1 MDLTPFAEPP
11 EVPGFRLSALLG
23 FGAHGEVWRAEDL
36 VLGDEVALKIGRRRD
51 PVEFGSEQSFSGP
64 EYETSLLSRI
74 EHPHIVRMQRVVV
87 LPDDHLALVLDLAA
101 GGSLAALVAARGPLP
116 PEEVV
121 TVLIPMVSA
130 LEHLHQSGLT
140 HGDVSP
146 GNILLAADGC
156 PRLGDLGVARMLGE
170 RHEDVWGTPGFID
183 PAVVHTLAGDGPVD
197 AAALRAA
204 DVWALAASCWFALTG
219 HPPVHPLAVDSVDSA
234 DSADPPD
241 DLFRVLARGLAAD
254 PQQRPGLSELADLAW
269 RAARPSPIR
278 LKSGAGAPPVR
289 ELTTRR
295 VPPPRQSARP
305 SVKEPSPEVSPV
317 RRTVPVTRLLAL
329 LAAIG
334 LLGAVTAGVG
344 RHMLRTTG
352 AGPVAASGSRSEDV
366 AAARSVQVTEGEAG
380 PGEAGLGEVRP
391 GGAGSGEV
399 GSGVAGLGEA
409 GPGRAGSGETGSGV
423 AERGENGPGEIRPG
437 EQLDVELTE
446 ALTRIGRAR
455 AQAFEMVSQQKLA
468 LADDPGSPAERA
480 DQGLLKRLRR
490 NGYRLEALDYR
501 FGRVEVLK
509 VRGSTAQVRA
519 VVSTTA
525 HRQVRVSGGFAA
537 GVPPAEAAPL
547 VFTLRAVGPVQEG
560 AGRWRVHDIRN
571 GE

>member
-11 EVPGFRLSALLG
+11 EVPGFRLSVLLG

-64 EYETSLLSRI
+64 EYETALLSRI

-87 LPDDHLALVLDLAA
+87 LPDDRLALVLDLAG
-101 GGSLAALVAARGPLP
+101 GGSLAALVAARGPLT

-121 TVLIPMVSA
+121 TVVIPMVSA
-130 LEHLHQSGLT
+130 LEHLHRSGLT

-156 PRLGDLGVARMLGE
+156 PRLGDLGVARILGE
-170 RHEDVWGTPGFID
+170 RHEDLWGTPGFTD
-183 PAVVHTLAGDGPVD
+183 PAAAEAGDGPVD
-197 AAALRAA
+197 AAVLRAA

-219 HPPVHPLAVDSVDSA
+219 HSPVHPPEVGSVDTV
-234 DSADPPD
+234 DPTEPPD
-241 DLFRVLARGLAAD
+241 DLRQVLARCLATD
-254 PQQRPGLSELADLAW
+254 PQQRPGLAEFADLAW
-269 RAARPSPIR
+269 RAARPAPIR
-278 LKSGAGAPPVR
+278 LKSGAGAPPVQV
-289 ELTTRR
+289 LTTRR
-295 VPPPRQSARP
+295 VPPPRQSVLGAAKVP
-305 SVKEPSPEVSPV
+305 LPEVAPA
-317 RRTVPVTRLLAL
+317 RRTVPMTRLLAL
-329 LAAIG
+329 LAAVG

-344 RHMLRTTG
+344 RHMLRATG
-352 AGPVAASGSRSEDV
+352 EGPATANGSRPEDTAKAPSV
-366 AAARSVQVTEGEAG
+366 RLTEAEVQQGGSRREGARQERTGQERTGQGEAG
-380 PGEAGLGEVRP
+380 PGGARQ
-391 GGAGSGEV
+391 GG
-399 GSGVAGLGEA
+399 
-409 GPGRAGSGETGSGV
+409 
-423 AERGENGPGEIRPG
+423 IRQREP
-437 EQLDVELTE
+437 LDVELAE

-468 LADDPGSPAERA
+468 LADDPGSPAEGA

-501 FGRVEVLK
+501 FGRVEVLTA
-509 VRGSTAQVRA
+509 GDSTAQVRA

-525 HRQVRVSGGFAA
+525 HRQVRVSGDFSA

-547 VFTLRAVGPVQEG
+547 VFTLRAVGPAEEG
-560 AGRWRVHDIRN
+560 AGRWRVYDIRN